1 MRHLVL
7 SSFNFTVVLLFQHHV
22 NKSFSHIPKGPILFT
37 CSCWPPGPRVLHP
50 CSRRGPWTRW
60 WPRSSRCRRRRARRA
75 WRAQSSR
82 PCKSYTY
89 DVHSGTEWVG
99 GPQKADKRTKVA
111 WIMYMTRGE
120 GVPKSENFAD
130 VICVWSLVRLAV
142 AAVLHAKVALRQTD
156 EVVLVLVGPR
166 PDNAPE
172 CTFTGTLGVSLNQV

>member
-1 MRHLVL
+1 
-7 SSFNFTVVLLFQHHV
+7 
-22 NKSFSHIPKGPILFT
+22 
-37 CSCWPPGPRVLHP
+37 
-50 CSRRGPWTRW
+50 
-60 WPRSSRCRRRRARRA
+60 
-75 WRAQSSR
+75 
-82 PCKSYTY
+82 
-89 DVHSGTEWVG
+89 
-99 GPQKADKRTKVA
+99 
-111 WIMYMTRGE
+111 MYMTRGE